1 LDRGASTSA
10 RAHEYSGRGV
20 GGAGVLSA
28 AGGGGGGRR
37 LTQDFRGDRE
47 RPELV
52 DLDICKSMS
61 EIDPAAD
68 ESVPV

>member
-1 LDRGASTSA
+1 M
-10 RAHEYSGRGV
+10 H
-20 GGAGVLSA
+20 A
-28 AGGGGGGRR
+28 AAPPECRCGRR